1 MVFKHPYPT
10 LGTEVVE
17 GSSQVKN
24 QSSFL
29 NWSHPPSDSNSCVTV
44 SFNLSGL
51 YWRVFLC
58 LQGEWKDKAVNLA
71 ANTEGCGEGG
81 WDGADQSRDRWE
93 SELRWPLRSG
103 ESLNHPPLCFL
114 RGWEGGAGGRD
125 QVWTESHGE
134 GNRKKNF
141 WNRRC
146 VCLLYLLYPV
156 STLWIG
162 RLGEFWDSKSSYF
175 DV

>member
-1 MVFKHPYPT
+1 MV
-10 LGTEVVE
+10 EC
-17 GSSQVKN
+17 SSSFKN

-29 NWSHPPSDSNSCVTV
+29 NCCHPPSDSNTTMQCVTV
-44 SFNLSGL
+44 AFTVSGL

-93 SELRWPLRSG
+93 SELWSNLQSG

-114 RGWEGGAGGRD
+114 RGWEGGAGGWD

-134 GNRKKNF
+134 GNRKKDF

-146 VCLLYLLYPV
+146 VSPV
-156 STLWIG
+156 SCIYSVNWGTAG
-162 RLGEFWDSKSSYF
+162 ALGFKELLFWCLD
-175 DV
+175 